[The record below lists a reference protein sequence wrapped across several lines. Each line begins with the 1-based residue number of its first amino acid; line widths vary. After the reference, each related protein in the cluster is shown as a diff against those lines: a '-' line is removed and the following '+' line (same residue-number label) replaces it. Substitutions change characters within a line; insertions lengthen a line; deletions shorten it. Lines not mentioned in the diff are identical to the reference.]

1 MFTAN
6 IKQYLVSE
14 RIFVRV
20 ITAIVVFFTIFYV
33 LTILSYYLL
42 PPGFLLGK
50 NSVMDW
56 ETSKNLFTST
66 LQILSYN
73 LMSVSVIVLGNLVA
87 FSNRN
92 NGFIPCG
99 YLGLGAQFATNA
111 ITLGT
116 WSFTEVSIVAPDLLD
131 RLLRTV
137 DVFHHAALWEML
149 GQLSIMCAT
158 ARIAILK
165 TNGKEEISRSIKEIR
180 LRKPEMLLA
189 AFGLCLMVLGAY
201 IESYSII
208 FS

>member
-1 MFTAN
+1 VFNAN

-20 ITAIVVFFTIFYV
+20 ITAIVVFFTFFYA

-42 PPGFLLGK
+42 PTGFLLGK
-50 NSVMDW
+50 NSVIDW

-73 LMSVSVIVLGNLVA
+73 LVSVSIIVLGNLVA

-99 YLGLGAQFATNA
+99 YLGLGAQFAVNA
-111 ITLGT
+111 MTLGT
-116 WSFTEVSIVAPDLLD
+116 WSFTEVSIVAPDLLH

-137 DVFHHAALWEML
+137 DGFPHAALWERL
-149 GQLSIMCAT
+149 GQ
-158 ARIAILK
+158 
-165 TNGKEEISRSIKEIR
+165 
-180 LRKPEMLLA
+180 
-189 AFGLCLMVLGAY
+189 
-201 IESYSII
+201 
-208 FS
+208 

>member
-1 MFTAN
+1 VFNAN

-20 ITAIVVFFTIFYV
+20 ITAIVVFFTFFYA

-42 PPGFLLGK
+42 PTGFLLGK
-50 NSVMDW
+50 NSVIDW

-73 LMSVSVIVLGNLVA
+73 LVSVSIIVLGNLVA

-99 YLGLGAQFATNA
+99 YLGLGAQFAVNA
-111 ITLGT
+111 MTLGT

-180 LRKPEMLLA
+180 LRKPEIVLA
-189 AFGLCLMVLGAY
+189 AFGLCLMAVGAY

>member
-1 MFTAN
+1 MFNAN

-14 RIFVRV
+14 RISVRV
-20 ITAIVVFFTIFYV
+20 ITAILVFFILFYA
-33 LTILSYYLL
+33 LTILSYYFL
-42 PPGFLLGK
+42 PTGFLLGK
-50 NSVMDW
+50 NSVIDW
-56 ETSKNLFTST
+56 ETSKNLFSST

-73 LMSVSVIVLGNLVA
+73 LMSVSVIVLGNLIA

-116 WSFTEVSIVAPDLLD
+116 WSFTEAAIVAPDLLD

-137 DVFHHAALWEML
+137 DIFHHAGLWEML

-165 TNGKEEISRSIKEIR
+165 ANGKEEIRKPIKEIR
-180 LRKPEMLLA
+180 LRKAEMLLA
-189 AFGLCLMVLGAY
+189 AFGLCLMALGAY

>member
-1 MFTAN
+1 VFTAN

>member
-1 MFTAN
+1 MFNAN

-20 ITAIVVFFTIFYV
+20 ITAIVVFFTFFYA

-42 PPGFLLGK
+42 PTGFLLGK
-50 NSVMDW
+50 NSVIDW

-73 LMSVSVIVLGNLVA
+73 LVSVSIIVLGNLVA

-99 YLGLGAQFATNA
+99 YLGLGAQFAVNA
-111 ITLGT
+111 MTLGT

-180 LRKPEMLLA
+180 LRKPEIVLA
-189 AFGLCLMVLGAY
+189 AFGLCLMAVGAY

>member
-1 MFTAN
+1 MFNEN